1 MTKMRCDVKLM
12 KAIDVSVRRII
23 RVSQVKGRETF
34 VALCSC
40 VLVVLPGMTD
50 RWGDVRPSPE
60 VNWDRVTSNQE
71 DPVAGQGFMPGD
83 TDKEV
88 VVTEPRAGS
97 WSFGRAAI
105 LGLTACPIQ

>member
-1 MTKMRCDVKLM
+1 M
-12 KAIDVSVRRII
+12 KAIDVYVSRII

-60 VNWDRVTSNQE
+60 VNWGSSDVE
-71 DPVAGQGFMPGD
+71 PG
-83 TDKEV
+83 
-88 VVTEPRAGS
+88 GS
-97 WSFGRAAI
+97 SGRTGIHARRH
-105 LGLTACPIQ
+105 